1 MAGAPTISLRQVSA
15 VALGNALE
23 FFDFLSYAF
32 FAVYIGRTFFPSADS
47 TASLLASLATFGAG
61 FLTRPIGALVLGR
74 LGDRIG
80 RKPTMIFSFAT
91 MGVAM
96 LGIALTPSYAAIGIT
111 APILVIIFRLIQGFA
126 LGGEVGSSTT
136 FLVEA
141 APADRRG
148 LYVSLQKVGQD
159 AAFLVAGLLGFGL
172 SYFLSDG
179 QLSSWGWRVVFV
191 VGALTVPLGLV
202 LRRSLPET
210 LEHAGDGQP
219 AVPVRSY
226 LRLAVLATLILAP
239 LSVATYLLSYL
250 TTYAI
255 QTLKMPAT
263 LAFGAP
269 IALGIC
275 GMIFDPVSGWL
286 SDRIGRKPVMIV
298 PWAALL
304 VIVVPAFYAL
314 DHYRTAGF
322 LWLFA
327 GLLQVLTTAAVT
339 SAIVLLTESLPKA
352 VRCGG
357 VAIVY
362 ALATS
367 VFGGSSQFVV
377 TWLIRA
383 TGSPLALAWYMLA
396 TGLVGLVAMILVAES
411 VPARRPLQTGPA
423 REMAGAGENA

>member
-1 MAGAPTISLRQVSA
+1 MTDTRTITLRQVSA

-32 FAVYIGRTFFPSADS
+32 FAVYIGRAFFPSADS
-47 TASLLASLATFGAG
+47 TTSLLASLATFGAG
-61 FLTRPIGALVLGR
+61 FLTRPIGAIVLGR

-96 LGIALTPSYAAIGIT
+96 LGIALTPPYATIGIA
-111 APILVIIFRLIQGFA
+111 APILVILFRLIQGFA
-126 LGGEVGSSTT
+126 LGGEVGSSTS

-141 APADRRG
+141 APIDRRG

-159 AAFLVAGLLGFGL
+159 AAFLVSGLLGFGL
-172 SYFLSDG
+172 SSFLTDA
-179 QLSSWGWRVVFV
+179 QLGSWGWRVVFG

-210 LEHAGDGQP
+210 LEHSEGAE
-219 AVPVRSY
+219 ASVPVKSY
-226 LRLAVLATLILAP
+226 FRLAVLATLILAA

-255 QTLKMPAT
+255 QTLKMPPA

-275 GMIFDPVSGWL
+275 GMAFDPISGWL
-286 SDRIGRKPVMIV
+286 SDRFGRKPVMIV
-298 PWAALL
+298 PWALLL
-304 VIVVPAFYAL
+304 VMVVPGFYAL
-314 DHYRTAGF
+314 EHYRSAGV
-322 LWLFA
+322 LWALA
-327 GLLQVLTTAAVT
+327 GALQVLTTAAVT
-339 SAIVLLTESLPKA
+339 SAIVLLTESLPKS

-362 ALATS
+362 ALAVS
-367 VFGGSSQFVV
+367 IFGGSSQFVV
-377 TWLIRA
+377 TWLMDI
-383 TGSPLALAWYMLA
+383 TGNALAPAWYLLA
-396 TGLVGLVAMILVAES
+396 TGGVGMIAMLLVHES
-411 VPARRPLQTGPA
+411 APRKSP
-423 REMAGAGENA
+423 N

>member
-1 MAGAPTISLRQVSA
+1 MADARTISLRQVSA

-32 FAVYIGRTFFPSADS
+32 FAVYIGRAFFPSADS

-61 FLTRPIGALVLGR
+61 FLTRPIGAIVLGR

-96 LGIALTPSYAAIGIT
+96 LGIALTPSYGTIGIA
-111 APILVIIFRLIQGFA
+111 APILVILFRLIQGFA
-126 LGGEVGSSTT
+126 LGGEVGSSTS

-141 APADRRG
+141 APVDRRG

-159 AAFLVAGLLGFGL
+159 AAFLVAGLIGFGL
-172 SYFLSDG
+172 SSFLTDAE
-179 QLSSWGWRVVFV
+179 LSSWGWRVVFI
-191 VGALTVPLGLV
+191 VGALTVPLGLI

-210 LEHAGDGQP
+210 LEESDGDAPPVP
-219 AVPVRSY
+219 AKSY

-239 LSVATYLLSYL
+239 LSVSTYLLSYL

-255 QTLKMPAT
+255 QTLQMPAT

-275 GMIFDPVSGWL
+275 GILFDPVGGWL

-298 PWAALL
+298 PWALL
-304 VIVVPAFYAL
+304 LLTVVPAFYAL
-314 DHYRTAGF
+314 EHYRTAGA
-322 LWLFA
+322 LWLLA
-327 GLLQVLTTAAVT
+327 GALQILTTAAVT
-339 SAIVLLTESLPKA
+339 SAIVLLTESLPKS

-362 ALATS
+362 ALAVS
-367 VFGGSSQFVV
+367 IFGGSSQFIV
-377 TWLIRA
+377 TWLMEV
-383 TGSPLALAWYMLA
+383 TGNALAPAWYLLA
-396 TGLVGLVAMILVAES
+396 TGLVGLVAMILVHES
-411 VPARRPLQTGPA
+411 LPGKAKLATLQPA
-423 REMAGAGENA
+423 

>member
-1 MAGAPTISLRQVSA
+1 MANAPTISIRQVCA

-61 FLTRPIGALVLGR
+61 FLTRPIGAIVLGR

-91 MGVAM
+91 MGIAM
-96 LGIALTPSYAAIGIT
+96 LGIALTPSYGAIGIA
-111 APILVIIFRLIQGFA
+111 APILVITFRLVQGFA

-159 AAFLVAGLLGFGL
+159 AAFFVAGLLGFVL
-172 SYFLSDG
+172 SSLLTDA
-179 QLSSWGWRVVFV
+179 QLSNWGWRVVFV
-191 VGALTVPLGLV
+191 VGALTVPLGLI

-210 LEHAGDGQP
+210 LDHAGDGQP
-219 AVPVRSY
+219 PVPVRSY
-226 LRLAVLATLILAP
+226 LRLAVLAALILAP

-269 IALGIC
+269 IALGLC
-275 GMIFDPVSGWL
+275 GMLCDPVSGWL
-286 SDRIGRKPVMIV
+286 SDRIGRKKVMIW
-298 PWAALL
+298 PWAILL
-304 VIVVPAFYAL
+304 LIVVPAFYAL
-314 DHYRTAGF
+314 EHYRTAAV
-322 LWLFA
+322 LWTLA

-339 SAIVLLTESLPKA
+339 AAIVLLTESLPKA

-362 ALATS
+362 ALAVTL
-367 VFGGSSQFVV
+367 FGGSSQFVV
-377 TWLIRA
+377 TWLMEV
-383 TGSPLALAWYMLA
+383 TGNALAPAWYLLA
-396 TGLVGLVAMILVAES
+396 TGLVGLVAMILIAES
-411 VPARRPLQTGPA
+411 P
-423 REMAGAGENA
+423 GEQAA